1 METITKEAKKA
12 FVPEKKYDIKYAY
25 RILLLLAILAA
36 FVMYVDIMLT
46 PSLPVI
52 GEQYGVDAATAS
64 LIISLYLVFGTAIMP
79 VIGKLGDIYGKKR
92 MIIYVLIAY
101 SAMVAITSFT
111 SNFTTLLISRTFQG
125 IGLSIFPLAFSMI
138 REEFPMDLIPRAQ
151 GLLAGMFGGG
161 IALGLPLGA
170 YIANSYGWQ
179 ANYHIAL
186 PFIVA
191 LTILI
196 FFVAK
201 ESVYR
206 NLKAKLDYI
215 GAIWL
220 GAALSMMVF
229 GISEGSN
236 WGWTSFWVLLMTI
249 GGALL
254 IVPLI
259 YVEKHR
265 EQPILN
271 TKLLSKKNVLIA
283 NFIAIMSS
291 TSMYL
296 AFISIAYRL
305 ETPAPGGFGFDI
317 LTTGLYLVPLAIAM
331 LAVGYPIGVLISR
344 YGVKRFLLIGSIVA
358 VVGFLLLATANQA
371 IQIAEYLTIAAAG
384 LGIMMV
390 SAQNLL
396 VLSVDPNEMGL
407 ATSLNSVFR
416 NLGASLGVPVAGSL
430 ISTFVA
436 SYIVSGV
443 SVSFPTT
450 AAFQYCYYI
459 AAAGFIA
466 VFFISFLADEV
477 IKRTGGI
484 KLINPKNTPKV

>member
-1 METITKEAKKA
+1 MTDMGDITKEAKEA
-12 FVPEKKYDIKYAY
+12 FVPAKKYDIKYAY
-25 RILLLLAILAA
+25 RVLILLAILAA

-46 PSLPVI
+46 PSLPTI
-52 GEQYGVDAATAS
+52 GEQYGVDSATTS

-92 MIIYVLIAY
+92 IIVYVLIAY
-101 SAMVAITSFT
+101 SVMVGITSFT
-111 SNFTTLLISRTFQG
+111 SNFTALLVSRTFQG
-125 IGLSIFPLAFSMI
+125 IGLSIFPLAFSMV
-138 REEFPMDLIPRAQ
+138 REEFPKDLIPRAQ

-196 FFVAK
+196 FFVAR
-201 ESVYR
+201 ESIYK

-220 GAALSMMVF
+220 GTALSMIVF
-229 GISEGSN
+229 GVSEGAN
-236 WGWTSFWVLLMTI
+236 WGWTSLLVLFLML

-259 YVEKHR
+259 FIEKNR
-265 EQPILN
+265 AQPILN

-283 NFIAIMSS
+283 NIIAIMSS
-291 TSMYL
+291 ISMYL
-296 AFISIAYRL
+296 AFIAISYRL

-317 LTTGLYLVPLAIAM
+317 LTTGIYLVPLAIAM

-344 YGVKRFLLIGSIVA
+344 YGVKRFLFLGSVVA
-358 VVGFLLLATANQA
+358 VAGFFLLASSTQA

-396 VLSVDPNEMGL
+396 VLSVDPHEMGL

-416 NLGASLGVPVAGSL
+416 NLGASLGVPIAGSL
-430 ISTFVA
+430 ISTFVVV
-436 SYIVSGV
+436 ISGV
-443 SVSFPTT
+443 AFPTA
-450 AAFQYCYYI
+450 AAFEYCYFI
-459 AAAGFIA
+459 AAVGFIA

-477 IKRTGGI
+477 IKRTDGMRLTNPE
-484 KLINPKNTPKV
+484 KTPKN